1 MKKYTRNNLLLILL
15 LIIEIIFVKLFVYN
29 VLPEKY
35 RYDSSHI
42 IEVMRGKSDAD
53 KSYKATADFYNAINI
68 FSLDNIYD
76 WNIFIGF
83 FSIIFIILL
92 VRGKEYNFNQLIF
105 IFYSVF
111 FLNIYTFVLGKE
123 LIQIVF
129 YLITYLII
137 LSKMKDW
144 KKNIAIFIVFIVES
158 IFFRVYYL
166 IIGSV
171 FIFLSY
177 PGGIKSTSNK
187 KKSLVKIIFFTI
199 IFMVIESYILSIV
212 SKENYNSLVLARE
225 GVNNFRIYDLDATS
239 IINNVFS
246 NSNIIYFFINTIINI
261 LRILFPIELL
271 LKGVNYL
278 PFVIYQIY
286 TTYTLSIYAKK
297 SIINNKNKKL
307 NKNNL
312 DSMFFIIISFLAV
325 ASVFEPDF
333 GSLAKHESVLFMF
346 ILTISIDN
354 YQFNKKN
361 KSEYV

>member
-1 MKKYTRNNLLLILL
+1 MKKYTRNNLLLILI

-29 VLPEKY
+29 ILPEKY
-35 RYDSSHI
+35 RYDSGHI

-68 FSLDNIYD
+68 FGIDNIYN

-83 FSIIFIILL
+83 FSIIFIVLL
-92 VRGKEYNFNQLIF
+92 IRGKEYNFNQFIF
-105 IFYSVF
+105 IFCSVF

-123 LIQIVF
+123 LIQIIF
-129 YLITYLII
+129 YLIIYLII
-137 LSKMKDW
+137 LSKMKEW
-144 KKNIAIFIVFIVES
+144 KKNIAIFTIFIIES

-166 IIGSV
+166 IIGSL

-177 PGGIKSTSNK
+177 SGKIKPILNK

-225 GVNNFRIYDLDATS
+225 GVNIFRIHDLDATS
-239 IINNVFS
+239 IINNVLP
-246 NSNIIYFFINTIINI
+246 NSNIIYFFINTTINI

-271 LKGVNYL
+271 FKSINYL
-278 PFVIYQIY
+278 PFIIYQTYI
-286 TTYTLSIYAKK
+286 TYTLTMYVKK
-297 SIINNKNKKL
+297 NIINNKNKIL

-312 DSMFFIIISFLAV
+312 DSMFYIIISFLTV
-325 ASVFEPDF
+325 ASIFEPDF
-333 GSLAKHESVLFMF
+333 GSLIRHESVLFMF
-346 ILTISIDN
+346 ILAISIDN
-354 YQFNKKN
+354 YQYNKKN
-361 KSEYV
+361 KREYI